1 MNPFSVEKPFRKGR
15 NHVSNANK
23 VLGRQNRRSTK
34 QLRLKYVKLR
44 ESYGLVETKDKLKCA
59 MLNVNG
65 LDLPSLSYVRST
77 LTENPV
83 DLCILLETKRRNPEP
98 GYSIDVDGYNVEEVN
113 RSDTAGDKGGGG
125 IAIYTK
131 KGMIFTEHH
140 PKIENPDH
148 IFVRNER
155 VWRLV
160 HSSNSKTAIC
170 GVYAGF
176 QASDDRNSLWNDILF
191 SVLKSEIVNLR
202 NNGYRVIL
210 LGDMNSHV
218 GCAPNVGIAGNHAP
232 INRNGTRFLKFL
244 EESHCIHVNGQQHLT
259 QGLWTRQQGGVST
272 VLDYAV
278 VSSEHIGSV
287 NSMVIDDR
295 GKYGTGSDH
304 NWIFLTVNDV
314 FRKKLKVSN
323 SCSKKQSWNM
333 RFDQDWSSFRSK
345 VDELVSKIDLNAQ
358 YTTETLAFE
367 VANVL
372 QEAGIQD
379 IGFKSSF
386 SSKSHKSSRLPWP
399 LVSELKLKHSLERDW
414 KIKSSEFNSLPSFQ
428 KTEDLKK
435 ELLLTEQAYLDQKHK
450 VSDLLYQS
458 WEGRRIVLCSLST
471 YMIDVSKR
479 FMIDVVI
486 EFLRAYDIYE

>member
-44 ESYGLVETKDKLKCA
+44 VSYGLVETKDKLKCA

-98 GYSIDVDGYNVEEVN
+98 GYSIDEDGYNVEEVN
-113 RSDTAGDKGGGG
+113 RSDTAGDKGRGG
-125 IAIYTK
+125 IAFYTK

-170 GVYAGF
+170 AVYVGF
-176 QASDDRNSLWNDILF
+176 QASDDRHSSWNDILF

-232 INRNGTRFLKFL
+232 INSNGTRFLKFL
-244 EESHCIHVNGQQHLT
+244 EESHCTHVNGQQHLT

-287 NSMVIDDR
+287 KSMMIDDR

-304 NWIFLTVNDV
+304 KWIFLTVNDE

-323 SCSKKQSWNM
+323 SYSKKQSWNM

-358 YTTETLAFE
+358 YTTESLAFE

-399 LVSELKLKHSLERDW
+399 LVCELKLKHSLERDW
-414 KIKSSEFNSLPSFQ
+414 KIKSSD
-428 KTEDLKK
+428 T
-435 ELLLTEQAYLDQKHK
+435 
-450 VSDLLYQS
+450 
-458 WEGRRIVLCSLST
+458 IVCL
-471 YMIDVSKR
+471 ISKR
-479 FMIDVVI
+479 LKI
-486 EFLRAYDIYE
+486 